1 MGYLSEKMKQNVVE
15 TLWLKYFNDTL
26 YEQGL
31 ITEREYW
38 EMNRWILNRKA
49 RQNQRAIRRGG
60 THACN

>member
-15 TLWLKYFNDTL
+15 TLWLNYFNATL

-31 ITEREYW
+31 ITEREYQ

-49 RQNQRAIRRGG
+49 QQDQRAIRRSG
-60 THACN
+60 THAL